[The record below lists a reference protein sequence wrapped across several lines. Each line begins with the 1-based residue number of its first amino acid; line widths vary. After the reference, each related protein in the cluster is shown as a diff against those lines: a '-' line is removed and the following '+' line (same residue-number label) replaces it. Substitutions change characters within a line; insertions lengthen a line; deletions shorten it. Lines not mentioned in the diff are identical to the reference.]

1 MKIHQSFFSVLA
13 SVACVHAQDAPAVD
27 PYVRQAPP
35 ANTGSRP
42 EANPNI
48 SICYETFSVPLA
60 LAAKLQRERQA
71 DAELY
76 ARLTNPVAKDGVR
89 QESFDIVRSLSA
101 NKVRVVGVTEEIY
114 PTEFEAP
121 ELPNTLGVAASSA
134 GSATTDNLSK
144 DNTPATRLDNL
155 PTPSTPTS
163 FDTRDVGRSLELE
176 ATLMGSP
183 AGPFVDLVLSPSFVT
198 FVGREGWGQGMSFVE
213 MPVFESQRTTTGI
226 TVRLERPFLV
236 GTMNRPPASATDQD
250 SAKRVWFAFVTVKVP
265 KP

>member
-1 MKIHQSFFSVLA
+1 MKIHQSFLSVLA

-27 PYVRQAPP
+27 PYVKQAPP
-35 ANTGSRP
+35 TNTGSRP

-48 SICYETFSVPLA
+48 SMCYETFSVPLA

-89 QESFDIVRSLSA
+89 QESFDIVRGLSA

-121 ELPNTLGVAASSA
+121 ELPNTLGIAVSSP
-134 GSATTDNLSK
+134 GSATANNLSK
-144 DNTPATRLDNL
+144 DNPPVAKLDSL
-155 PTPSTPTS
+155 PTPATPTS
-163 FDTRDVGRSLELE
+163 FDTRNVGRSLELV
-176 ATLMGSP
+176 AVIGGP
-183 AGPFVDLVLSPSFVT
+183 AGPFADLVLSSSFVT
-198 FVGREGWGQGMSFVE
+198 LVGREGWGQGMSRAE
-213 MPVFESQRTTTGI
+213 TPVFESQRVNTGI
-226 TVRLERPFLV
+226 TVRLDRPFLV
-236 GTMNRPPASATDQD
+236 GTMNRPPDSATDQD
-250 SAKRVWFAFVTVKVP
+250 SAKRVWFAFVTVKAP